1 MLPIRDEN
9 PKPPGYKPKVTIA
22 LIAANVIVFFFE
34 VAVTG
39 QFFEFSN
46 NQAAALF
53 YDWGAVPACITGERS
68 ISVQEF
74 QVSCPA
80 MPMMGLL
87 SSIFLHGGLMHL
99 GGNMLFL
106 WIFGDNIELKF
117 GRLKFLGI
125 YIIWGIVA
133 GLAHVMGD
141 VNSPIP
147 AVGASGAISGVLG
160 AYLVMFSRA
169 RITTFIMMGFFWRMS
184 HIPAKWF
191 LPFWLIFQN
200 ILPFLIGG
208 FGIAGGG
215 VAYLAHIGG
224 FIIGLATGYLYKKT
238 HQSEFMY
245 GSRYGSRYGW
255 KGDS

>member
-22 LIAANVIVFFFE
+22 LIAVNVIVFFFQ

-39 QFFEFSN
+39 QFFEFGN
-46 NQAAALF
+46 NRAAALF
-53 YDWGAVPACITGERS
+53 YDWGAVPACIMGERS
-68 ISVQEF
+68 LVVQEF
-74 QVSCPA
+74 QVSCPD
-80 MPMMGLL
+80 MPIAGLF
-87 SSIFLHGGLMHL
+87 SSIFLHGGIMHL

-133 GLAHVMGD
+133 GLAHVAGD
-141 VNSPIP
+141 PNSPIP

-169 RITTFIMMGFFWRMS
+169 KITTFIMMGFFMRMS

-208 FGIAGGG
+208 FGFGAGG

-224 FIIGLATGYLYKKT
+224 FAIGLATGFLYKKS
-238 HQSEFMY
+238 HQSEFTY
-245 GSRYGSRYGW
+245 GSRYGSKYGW
-255 KGDS
+255 KGE